1 MTFEKSM
8 GRLEEIVKL
17 MDTNDLSLEESLK
30 LYEEG
35 TLIVAN
41 CQKELENA
49 QLKIEKLSQKGEE
62 ND

>member
-41 CQKELENA
+41 CQKELNEA

>member
-41 CQKELENA
+41 CQKELESA